1 MGTQSMKGV
10 WKSARVEHGALCVMT
25 SGILQMPRWP
35 ADSWDSPAWVQNCAI
50 NMLLVYV
57 SYIQVH
63 YKYIWLCVKS
73 ICVRCILKVDL
84 RDALFR

>member
-35 ADSWDSPAWVQNCAI
+35 ADSWDSPVWVQNCAI
-50 NMLLVYV
+50 DMSIILYQLHT
-57 SYIQVH
+57 SALQV
-63 YKYIWLCVKS
+63 WLCVKS
-73 ICVRCILKVDL
+73 KCVRCILKVDL
-84 RDALFR
+84 RDALLR